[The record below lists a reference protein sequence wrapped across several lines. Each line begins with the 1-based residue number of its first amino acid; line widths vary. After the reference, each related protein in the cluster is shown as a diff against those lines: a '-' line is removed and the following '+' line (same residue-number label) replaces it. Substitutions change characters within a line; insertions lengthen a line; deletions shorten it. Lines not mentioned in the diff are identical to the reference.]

1 MRMRKPA
8 ILPLILTFWGLSMLA
23 AALAGGLCVYAS
35 NSAARLSDESADI
48 PFLCDENG
56 ILTGIDPSWLKT
68 LAATGETTVPLILP
82 SSVNGIPVTG
92 IGAQAFLA
100 KRYEEICPGLQ
111 FTQLELPDTG
121 LLSIGEYAFYGCKGS
136 QDVLF
141 LPDSLQTVGSYAFY
155 DTSFTTIYLPDSETV
170 FGESSF
176 GGASLLALICP
187 NPDSYIRL
195 SSQSL
200 VDSPDKLTW
209 ILTLQFQDEDG
220 WMLAASRE
228 ALHHM
233 PLNYLPQ
240 QDDSWAEQKDYSLP
254 PLADSSGAYTWFWVF
269 DTEQAAP
276 VSPSTLIPG
285 NVLTA
290 VKRISPP
297 QIAFTED
304 VRKIYDAAPAILSVN
319 AFHPLAAPLEES
331 KNGSVVFYYIWSWTD
346 ENGNT
351 DEKEGY
357 DLSSLE
363 FTDSCRLSVTVLVRT
378 VAAGNP
384 DFPLDER
391 THTFHVQISQAEP
404 TVDLELPLNPFLI
417 RDGLP
422 ELFLKEGSTPGTLR
436 WLEGQTPSEGVH
448 EYQWLFTPRDPDNF
462 TTATGTVLLDGR
474 LYPPSAAYTDNRP
487 SSQII
492 QSSPA
497 GSSVQAEEVSAEPA
511 QASENGETAVQ
522 SDAAAEGT
530 PRLLFPGSLLLL
542 SAILAGILLL
552 RIKQKKGGN

>member
-1 MRMRKPA
+1 MRMSKPA
-8 ILPLILTFWGLSMLA
+8 VLPLISAFLSFSVLFV
-23 AALAGGLCVYAS
+23 ALAGGLCVHAS
-35 NSAARLSDESADI
+35 NSAAPFSDDSADI

-56 ILTGIDPSWLKT
+56 ILTGIDPSWLED

-92 IGAQAFLA
+92 IGPQAFLA
-100 KRYEEICPGLQ
+100 ERYETLCPGLQ
-111 FTQLELPDTG
+111 FTQLKLPDTG
-121 LLSIGEYAFYGCKGS
+121 LVSIGEYAFYGYKGP

-155 DTSFTTIYLPDSETV
+155 DASFTTVYLPDSETTY
-170 FGESSF
+170 GESSF
-176 GGASLLALICP
+176 GGASLRSLICP
-187 NPDSYIRL
+187 NQDIYIRL
-195 SSQSL
+195 SSQNI

-240 QDDSWAEQKDYSLP
+240 QDGSWAAQKDYNLP

-269 DTEQAAP
+269 DTEQADP
-276 VSPSTLIPG
+276 VSPSTLISG

-297 QIAFTED
+297 QITFGED
-304 VRKIYDAAPAILSVN
+304 IHKVYDGTHAVLSVN
-319 AFHPLAAPLEES
+319 AFHPLAASVEKA
-331 KNGSVVFYYIWSWTD
+331 KNGSVIFYYIWTWTD

-351 DEKEGY
+351 NEKEGY

-363 FTDSCRLSVTVLVRT
+363 FTDSCRLSAAVLVRT
-378 VAAGNP
+378 FAAGNP
-384 DFPLDER
+384 DSPLDER

-404 TVDLELPLNPFLI
+404 TVEPEPPINPFLI

-422 ELFLKEGSTPGTLR
+422 ELSLKEGSTPGTLC
-436 WLEGQTPSEGVH
+436 WVEGQTPLEGVH
-448 EYQWLFTPRDPDNF
+448 EYQWLFIPQDSENY
-462 TTATGTVLLDGR
+462 TTATGTLLLDGR
-474 LYPPSAAYTDNRP
+474 LYPPSAAYTDIRP
-487 SSQII
+487 SSQAT
-492 QSSPA
+492 QPSPA
-497 GSSVQAEEVSAEPA
+497 ESPAQSQEVSAKPA
-511 QASENGETAVQ
+511 PTSESHETAQ
-522 SDAAAEGT
+522 NLDASAKGT
-530 PRLLFPGSLLLL
+530 PKRLLVYFILL
-542 SAILAGILLL
+542 SAVLAGLYLL
-552 RIKQKKGGN
+552 RVKQKKGGN